1 MSDTAAMP
9 DTEVSATAGAAA
21 LPRPRTAADDTA
33 PDDAVA
39 RPAASYPWPEPWRS
53 SRAAR
58 PRNEY
63 WDVESAGWRS
73 RGPVAGN
80 PTAG

>member
-1 MSDTAAMP
+1 MP
-9 DTEVSATAGAAA
+9 DTEVRGTTVAAA
-21 LPRPRTAADDTA
+21 LPRPRTAPDDT
-33 PDDAVA
+33 VA
-39 RPAASYPWPEPWRS
+39 GPAASFPWPEPWRS

-63 WDVESAGWRS
+63 WDVETASWRS

-80 PTAG
+80 PAAG